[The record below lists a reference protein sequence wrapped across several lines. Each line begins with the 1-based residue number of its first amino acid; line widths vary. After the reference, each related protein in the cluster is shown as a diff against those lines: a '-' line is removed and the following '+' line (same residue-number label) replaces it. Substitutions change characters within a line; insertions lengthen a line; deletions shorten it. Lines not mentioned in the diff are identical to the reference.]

1 MARKMLQRHCVRR
14 LPAAVVSGELQ
25 KPQPMASALKNGI
38 QTSGTQKMKKN
49 KIALGLAA
57 LAVSGSALAAP
68 VFSDEFNRSNA
79 NNLGGDWSEIE
90 RNGNDVAISGNALQL
105 RDNRGVASAS
115 SPDAAA
121 TFSVSTL
128 GLEDLFLSFAWAPL
142 IASEDEDVLNVSW
155 RTGDNAWTNIWSS
168 GLGGDGGW
176 SSANVELGASAADL
190 ESIDIRF
197 WTEVNVSWWFIFWGD
212 STADEGAR
220 IDWISLTGNPIPAVV
235 TPPVSDSQPVP
246 EPTTLALLG
255 LGLAGLG
262 ALRRKQRA
270 A

>member
-1 MARKMLQRHCVRR
+1 
-14 LPAAVVSGELQ
+14 
-25 KPQPMASALKNGI
+25 MASALKNGI

-105 RDNRGVASAS
+105 RDDNRGVASAS

-176 SSANVELGASAADL
+176 SSANVGLGASAANL

-197 WTEVNVSWWFIFWGD
+197 WTDVDHSSILEALAGLISNPL
-212 STADEGAR
+212 ANEGAR
-220 IDWISLTGNPIPAVV
+220 IDWISLTGNPIPVV
-235 TPPVSDSQPVP
+235 EAPPVSGSQPVP
-246 EPTTLALLG
+246 EPATLALLG